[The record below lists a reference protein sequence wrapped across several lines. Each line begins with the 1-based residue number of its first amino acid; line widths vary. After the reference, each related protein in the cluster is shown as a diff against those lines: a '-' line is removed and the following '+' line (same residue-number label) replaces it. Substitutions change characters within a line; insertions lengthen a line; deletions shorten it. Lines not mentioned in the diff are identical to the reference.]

1 MGTKSKITGIIFNI
15 LSFACI
21 VIAMLPSNWSTGD
34 SAGGGP
40 TAGFAFWVYSV
51 IFALISMVAYTV
63 GSLRKLKVGGSILQ
77 LLFSIGMLLLCVF
90 VGATLDGTCM
100 IVWNVA
106 FATNLVLQIYWLKK

>member
-15 LSFACI
+15 LSFILFAL
-21 VIAMLPSNWSTGD
+21 AMVPSNWSDVNGV
-34 SAGGGP
+34 SP
-40 TAGFAFWVYSV
+40 GFAAWVYSV

-63 GSLRKLKVGGSILQ
+63 GSFRKLKVGGSILQ

-106 FATNLVLQIYWLKK
+106 FAANLVLQIYWLKK